1 MKNYKDSIILMKIPN
16 DDNNLGVHTLQ
27 YTQPPSKTFY

>member
-16 DDNNLGVHTLQ
+16 DDNNLGVP
-27 YTQPPSKTFY
+27 TQQFTQLPSKTFY